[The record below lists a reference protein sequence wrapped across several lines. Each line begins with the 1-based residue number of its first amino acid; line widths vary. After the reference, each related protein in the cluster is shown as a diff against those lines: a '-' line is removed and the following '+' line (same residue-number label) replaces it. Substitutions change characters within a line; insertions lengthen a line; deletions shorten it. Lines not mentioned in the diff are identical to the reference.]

1 MANSSQ
7 LFLIFNKNF
16 GMSELQIYKASA
28 GSGKTF
34 RLTVEYLK
42 IALNNTLNYKNI
54 LAVTFTNKATTE
66 MKYRVV
72 QELYRLGQ
80 GEQTAYLDELK
91 KDMGLPGDVLAIR
104 AQKCLKGILHD
115 YSRLSISTID
125 SFFQRVIK
133 SFAREMGMNTAYQVD
148 LDDEQILDEAVDELL
163 LSIDG
168 DRDLLEWLKQ
178 FAREKIQEGS
188 GWNLKGEILRLGR
201 QIYNEAFKEL
211 NQTLHDKLNDKM
223 FIRSYRTD
231 LQQIIFQ
238 FENRLKQIGQEGLRL
253 IGEAGFTIAD
263 FKFGAAGAAASFNKM
278 LKAEFTTGSRI
289 LAAVDDISV
298 LYKKPASKELEATA
312 LKIQPLLA
320 EAVSFYQKKIREY
333 NTAKLIVD
341 QLYTL
346 GILVDLQ
353 EMVRKVTREKGVV
366 LISESGSMLK
376 QIIADSETPFVY
388 EKTGVY
394 YRHFMIDEFQDTS
407 GLQWSNFKPLVGN
420 SLAENN
426 LGMIVGDV
434 KQAIYRW
441 RNGDWNLLASQVAKA
456 FPANGSSEKQLL
468 RNWRSAGQVIR
479 FNNRIFQLVPAILGQ
494 HFKNELDDAG
504 QDRAFAA
511 DEIVNIYGESVQEVG
526 RKEADQ
532 DGYIRMRFFKN
543 EKKKRNGEAEEDQDE
558 ENEIKQLILS
568 DLIEQIKRVQ
578 EMGAPA
584 DEIAILVRRKD
595 EAALVADK
603 LLTEKAKAEGPWN
616 FNVLSSES
624 LFVKN
629 ADSVSFILSLLSLII
644 DQTDSL
650 ALARTNYF
658 YYSKIEPRLT
668 ALGKMP
674 DLTPQDNQ
682 EQLSMNFKDP
692 YAPGLPRQF
701 ESFREEE
708 NALYSFLKSDYFTET
723 LGTRN
728 LQEAI
733 FKICEI
739 FRLFELKDELAY
751 LQAFIDQV
759 NAFKQNRKTDLSAF
773 LSWWEEQGQNKTIA
787 VSEDLDAIRIQTI
800 HKAKGL
806 EYNFVFIPFC
816 DWSLN
821 ISGKHAPVLWC
832 RPLTEPFN
840 RLELVP
846 VRYSPK
852 MGESAFSR
860 EYFTERMCNYVDN
873 LNLLYVAFT
882 RARQALFTWSSY
894 NEKLSSTGDL
904 LLESIRQD
912 REITHQGRELWT
924 LNLSDYYREE
934 MQLLEAGT
942 LKAAGKSA
950 KKTEKSIHLHD
961 FGFTDFSSYLK
972 LRKNYEDFFETG
984 GHTVRNIN
992 KGRLIHEIL
1001 ARIRHVNELSMA
1013 VRELVF
1019 QGMLSR
1025 TESDQIE
1032 NQLRELLS
1040 DPEVRRW
1047 FDGSF
1052 RVVNERNILTGKNGL
1067 KRPDRIMLSD
1077 DQVIIVDYKSGEKE
1091 LEKYHYQVRN
1101 YMRALSACGYRNISG
1116 FIWYTRTNRRV
1127 EVIL

>member
-1 MANSSQ
+1 
-7 LFLIFNKNF
+7 
-16 GMSELQIYKASA
+16 MSELQIYKASA

-42 IALNNTLNYKNI
+42 IALNAPLNYKSI

-72 QELYRLGQ
+72 QELFRLGR

-91 KDMGLPGDVLAIR
+91 KEMGLPGEVLSGR
-104 AQKCLKGILHD
+104 ARKCLKGILHD

-133 SFAREMGMNTAYQVD
+133 AFSREMGLNTAYQID

-163 LSIDG
+163 LSIDL
-168 DRDLLEWLKQ
+168 DHDLLEWLKQ

-188 GWNLKGEILRLGR
+188 GWNLKGDILRLGR

-223 FIRSYRTD
+223 FIRSYRYD
-231 LQQIIFQ
+231 LQQVIFQ
-238 FENRLKQIGQEGLRL
+238 FENRLKQIGKEGLRL
-253 IGEAGFTIAD
+253 ISEAGFTIAD
-263 FKFGAAGAAASFNKM
+263 FKFGSTGAANSFNKM
-278 LKAEFTTGSRI
+278 LKAEFTSGSRVV
-289 LAAVDDISV
+289 AAIDDLSM
-298 LYKKPASKELEATA
+298 LCKKPASKELVDTA

-320 EAVSFYQKKIREY
+320 DAVSFYQKKIREY

-376 QIIADSETPFVY
+376 QIISDSETPFVY

-407 GLQWSNFKPLVGN
+407 VLQWNNFKPLIGN
-420 SLAENN
+420 SLSENN
-426 LGMIVGDV
+426 LGMVVGDV

-479 FNNRIFQLVPAILGQ
+479 FNNRVFQLVPAVLGQ
-494 HFKNELDDAG
+494 HFRNELHEAG
-504 QDRAFAA
+504 QDQLFPAE
-511 DEIVNIYGESVQEVG
+511 EIVDLYRGSVQEVG
-526 RKEADQ
+526 QNEGDKN
-532 DGYIRMRFFKN
+532 GYIRMRFLKN
-543 EKKKRNGEAEEDQDE
+543 AKKNRSGETDEDQKEED
-558 ENEIKQLILS
+558 EIQQLILS

-578 EMGAPA
+578 DLGASA
-584 DEIAILVRRKD
+584 NEIAILVRKKD
-595 EAALVADK
+595 EAALVAGK
-603 LLTEKAKAEGPWN
+603 LLAEKAKMEGPWN

-624 LFVKN
+624 LYVKN

-644 DQTDSL
+644 DQTDNL
-650 ALARTNYF
+650 ALARTNYL
-658 YYSKIEPRLT
+658 YYSKIEPRL
-668 ALGKMP
+668 AELGQIP
-674 DLTPQDNQ
+674 DLKTQDNP
-682 EQLSMNFKDP
+682 EQLSLNFREP
-692 YAPGLPRQF
+692 YVPDLPRQF

-708 NALYSFLKSDYFTET
+708 NTLYSFLKSDYFTET

-787 VSEDLDAIRIQTI
+787 VSEDLDAVRIQTI

-806 EYNFVFIPFC
+806 EYNYVFIPFC
-816 DWSLN
+816 DWSLH
-821 ISGKHAPVLWC
+821 ISGKHAPILWC
-832 RPLTEPFN
+832 RPLSEPFKG
-840 RLELVP
+840 LELVP
-846 VRYSPK
+846 VRYTPK
-852 MGESAFSR
+852 MSESLFSR
-860 EYFTERMCNYVDN
+860 EYFSEKVSNYIDN

-894 NEKLSSTGDL
+894 NEKLSSIGDL
-904 LLESIRQD
+904 LLEGVKRDLDIP
-912 REITHQGRELWT
+912 HQGQEQCT
-924 LNLSDYYREE
+924 LNLSDYYQNEIG
-934 MQLLEAGT
+934 LLEAGI
-942 LKAAGKSA
+942 LKVTGAHV
-950 KKTEKSIHLHD
+950 KKTETSVHLHD
-961 FGFTDFSSYLK
+961 FGFTDFSRYLK
-972 LRKNYEDFFETG
+972 LRKNYENFFETG
-984 GHTVRNIN
+984 SHTGRNIN

-1001 ARIRHVNELSMA
+1001 ARIKHADELNMA

-1019 QGMLSR
+1019 QGMLDR

-1032 NQLRELLS
+1032 NELRELLA
-1040 DPEVRRW
+1040 DPEVKSW

-1067 KRPDRIMLSD
+1067 KRPDRIMLTD
-1077 DQVIIVDYKSGEKE
+1077 DRVIVVDYKSGEKE
-1091 LEKYHYQVRN
+1091 LDKYQYQIRN
-1101 YMRALSACGYRNISG
+1101 YMRALSACGYRNITG
-1116 FIWYTRTNRRV
+1116 FIWYTRSNKRV
-1127 EVIL
+1127 GLIL

>member
-1 MANSSQ
+1 
-7 LFLIFNKNF
+7 
-16 GMSELQIYKASA
+16 MSELQIYKASA

-42 IALNNTLNYKNI
+42 IALNNPVNYKNI

-72 QELYRLGQ
+72 QELFRLGQ
-80 GEQTAYLDELK
+80 GEQTAYLGELK
-91 KDMGLPGDVLAIR
+91 KEMDLPGEVLAAR

-148 LDDEQILDEAVDELL
+148 LDDEQILDEAADELL
-163 LSIDG
+163 LSIESDP
-168 DRDLLEWLKQ
+168 DLLEWLKQ

-201 QIYNEAFKEL
+201 QIYHEAFKEL
-211 NQTLHDKLNDKM
+211 SQTLHEKLNDKT
-223 FIRSYRTD
+223 FIRSYRAD

-238 FENRLKQIGQEGLRL
+238 FENRLKQIGQDGLRV
-253 IGEAGFTIAD
+253 IGEAGLTVAD
-263 FKFGAAGAAASFNKM
+263 FKFGATSAASSFNKM
-278 LKAEFTTGSRI
+278 LKAEFTTGSRV
-289 LAAVDDISV
+289 LAAVDDISA
-298 LYKKPASKELEATA
+298 LCKKPASKELEATA

-320 EAVSFYQKKIREY
+320 EAVGFYQKKIREY
-333 NTAKLIVD
+333 HTARLIVD

-376 QIIADSETPFVY
+376 KIIADSETPFVY

-407 GLQWSNFKPLVGN
+407 GLQWNNFKPLMGN

-441 RNGDWNLLASQVAKA
+441 RSGDWNLLASQVANA
-456 FPANGSSEKQLL
+456 FPANGSSEKRLL

-479 FNNRIFQLVPAILGQ
+479 FNNRIFQLVPAILEQ
-494 HFKNELDDAG
+494 HFRNELNDAG
-504 QDRAFAA
+504 ESQAFAG
-511 DEIVNIYGESVQEVG
+511 DEILNIYRDSVQEVG
-526 RKEADQ
+526 QKDGDRE
-532 DGYIRMRFFKN
+532 GYIRMRFLKN
-543 EKKKRNGEAEEDQDE
+543 DKRKRNSQPEADQDE
-558 ENEIKQLILS
+558 ENEIQQLILS

-578 EMGAPA
+578 EMGASA
-584 DEIAILVRRKD
+584 NEIVILVRRKD
-595 EAALVADK
+595 EAARVADQ
-603 LLTEKAKAEGPWN
+603 LLTEKAKAAGPWN

-629 ADSVSFILSLLSLII
+629 ADSVSFILSLLSLIT

-650 ALARTNYF
+650 ALARTNYLF
-658 YYSKIEPRLT
+658 YSKIQPRLA
-668 ALGKMP
+668 ALGEMP
-674 DLTPQDNQ
+674 DLAVRDDQ
-682 EQLSMNFKDP
+682 EQIRMNFKEP
-692 YAPGLPRQF
+692 YVPGLSRQF

-708 NALYSFLKSDYFTET
+708 NELYCFLKSDYFTET
-723 LGTRN
+723 LGARN
-728 LQEAI
+728 LQEAV

-759 NAFKQNRKTDLSAF
+759 NTFKQNRKTDLSAF

-821 ISGKHAPVLWC
+821 ISGKHAPILWC
-832 RPLTEPFN
+832 RPSTEPFN
-840 RLELVP
+840 RLELLP
-846 VRYSPK
+846 VRYAPK
-852 MGESAFSR
+852 MGESLFSR
-860 EYFTERMCNYVDN
+860 DYFTERMCHYVDN

-894 NEKLSSTGDL
+894 NEKLSSIGDL
-904 LLESIRQD
+904 LLEGIRQD
-912 REITHQGRELWT
+912 REIPHQGEEQRT
-924 LNLSDYYREE
+924 LDLSDYYQEE

-942 LKAAGKSA
+942 LKAARTGVKQA
-950 KKTEKSIHLHD
+950 EKSIHLTD

-972 LRKNYEDFFETG
+972 LRKNYENFFETG
-984 GHTVRNIN
+984 DPTGRNIN

-1001 ARIRHVNELSMA
+1001 ARIRHADELSMA

-1025 TESDQIE
+1025 AESGRIE
-1032 NQLRELLS
+1032 DQLRELLA
-1040 DPEVRRW
+1040 DPEVRSW

-1077 DQVIIVDYKSGEKE
+1077 DQVIVVDYKSGEKE

-1101 YMRALSACGYRNISG
+1101 YMRALRACGYLNITG
-1116 FIWYTRTNRRV
+1116 YIWYTRMNTRV

>member
-1 MANSSQ
+1 
-7 LFLIFNKNF
+7 
-16 GMSELQIYKASA
+16 MSELQLYKASA

-34 RLTVEYLK
+34 RLTMEFLK
-42 IALNNTLNYKNI
+42 IVLNNQLEYKSI

-72 QELYRLGQ
+72 RELYHLGQ
-80 GEQTAYLDELK
+80 GEHTAYLDELK
-91 KDMGLPGDVLAIR
+91 KETGLPDEILAQR
-104 AQKCLKGILHD
+104 ARKCLKGILHD

-133 SFAREMGMNTAYQVD
+133 AFAKEMGMNTAYQVD
-148 LDDEQILDEAVDELL
+148 LDDDQILDEAADELL
-163 LSIDG
+163 FSIDE
-168 DRDLLEWLKQ
+168 DRELLEWLKQ

-201 QIYNEAFKEL
+201 QIYNEDFKEL
-211 NQTLHDKLNDKM
+211 NQALHDKLNDKT
-223 FIRSYRTD
+223 FIRSYRND

-238 FENRLKQIGQEGLRL
+238 FENRLKQIGREGLRL

-263 FKFGAAGAAASFNKM
+263 FKFGAAGAAGSFNKM
-278 LKAEFTTGSRI
+278 LNAEFTTGSRV
-289 LAAVDDISV
+289 LAAASDISA
-298 LYKKPASKELEATA
+298 LCKKPASKELESTA

-320 EAVSFYQKKIREY
+320 EAVCFYRERVREY
-333 NTAKLIVD
+333 HTAKLITD

-353 EMVRKVTREKGVV
+353 EMVRKVTHEKGVV

-407 GLQWSNFKPLVGN
+407 GLQWNNFKPLIGN

-441 RNGDWNLLASQVAKA
+441 RNGDWNLLASQVAKS

-479 FNNRIFQLVPAILGQ
+479 FNNRVFQLIPAILGQ
-494 HFKNELDDAG
+494 HFKHELNEAG
-504 QDRAFAA
+504 QDQSLSA
-511 DEIVNIYGESVQEVG
+511 DEIVNIYKGSVQELG

-532 DGYIRMRFFKN
+532 EGYVRMRFFKN
-543 EKKKRNGEAEEDQDE
+543 DRKKSNGEADENHTEED
-558 ENEIKQLILS
+558 ENKQLILS

-578 EMGAPA
+578 EMGGRAN
-584 DEIAILVRRKD
+584 EIAILVRRKD

-603 LLTEKAKAEGPWN
+603 LLSEKAKSEGRWN

-629 ADSVSFILSLLSLII
+629 ADTVSFILSLLSLII
-644 DQTDSL
+644 DPTDSL

-658 YYSKIEPRLT
+658 YYSKIEPRL
-668 ALGKMP
+668 ASLGKMP
-674 DLTPQDNQ
+674 DLTLRNNQ
-682 EQLSMNFKDP
+682 EQLSINFKGT
-692 YAPGLPRQF
+692 YVPGLSRQF

-708 NALYSFLKSDYFTET
+708 NALYLLLKSDYFTET

-759 NAFKQNRKTDLSAF
+759 NSFKQNRKTDLSAF

-806 EYNFVFIPFC
+806 EYHFVFIPFC
-816 DWSLN
+816 DWSLG

-832 RPLTEPFN
+832 RPLTEPFSH
-840 RLELVP
+840 LELVP
-846 VRYSPK
+846 VRYSLK
-852 MGESAFSR
+852 MGESLFSR
-860 EYFTERMCNYVDN
+860 EYFTEKMCNYVDN

-894 NEKLSSTGDL
+894 NGKLSSTGDL

-912 REITHQGRELWT
+912 REIPHQGQEKRT
-924 LNLSDYYREE
+924 LNLSDYYQEE
-934 MQLLEAGT
+934 TRLLEAGT
-942 LKAAGKSA
+942 LKAAGIREA
-950 KKTEKSIHLHD
+950 KTEKSIHLRD
-961 FGFTDFSSYLK
+961 FGFADFNSFLK
-972 LRKNYEDFFETG
+972 LRKNYENFFETG
-984 GHTVRNIN
+984 DHPGRNIN

-1001 ARIRHVNELSMA
+1001 ARITHANELSMA
-1013 VRELVF
+1013 VRELVY
-1019 QGMLSR
+1019 QGMVGR
-1025 TESDQIE
+1025 TEAGQIE
-1032 NQLRELLS
+1032 NELRELLS
-1040 DPEVRRW
+1040 DPEVISW
-1047 FDGSF
+1047 FDGSY
-1052 RVVNERNILTGKNGL
+1052 RVVNERNILTGVNGL

-1077 DQVIIVDYKSGEKE
+1077 SMVIVVDYKSGEKV
-1091 LEKYHYQVRN
+1091 LEKYHHQVRN
-1101 YMRALSACGYRNISG
+1101 YMRALNACGYRNITG
-1116 FIWYTRTNRRV
+1116 FIWYTRINRRV
-1127 EVIL
+1127 EVNL